1 MVTVKI
7 KIKLQSLEYTQKV
20 CLIDSH
26 LLIDNIQKGIK
37 SHWILLLE
45 MDVDSFWYSI
55 MMEEGQ
61 G

>member
-45 MDVDSFWYSI
+45 MDVDSF
-55 MMEEGQ
+55 
-61 G
+61 